1 MRRWLNIMIMVALLA
16 LVSAP
21 AACRGGEE
29 TSTSPASESGASGAA
44 ETLGG
49 AEARRGSDGV
59 FRRLWQEPPTLDP
72 HEVGDV
78 TSAGLIVEVF
88 SGLVTLN
95 TSLQVTPDLAER
107 WDVSEDGKTYTF
119 YLRHNAKFHDGKPV
133 TAEDV
138 KYSFE
143 RATDSGTQSPEAYVY
158 LEDIVGV
165 LPKLAGQADEV
176 TGVKVIDSH
185 TVEVTIDAPKPY
197 FLAKLTYPTSFV
209 VDRENLEAEG
219 EDWMFKPNGTGPFKL
234 AEYRVGELIVLERN
248 PHYYRGPALLER
260 VEYILSGGSAM
271 AMYENGEIDITGVG
285 VSELD
290 RVSNPLEPLN
300 KEVVVAPPG
309 FNLAYIGFNLS
320 EPPFDDVNFRRAL
333 AYAIDKETIA
343 TRVLADL
350 VVPATGI
357 LPPDFPGY
365 SPDVQAP
372 GYDPAKAQE
381 LLAQSR
387 YAGHTPRIVVTI
399 PGTGGS
405 AGLDLAAILEMWQET
420 LGLTVELQQV
430 ETATYWEDLNDGSL
444 QAFAGLGWQADYPDP
459 QDFLDILFHSESQL
473 NQSGYSNP
481 EVDRLLEAARV
492 EQDWEE
498 RKALYNQAEQMIV
511 DEVPWVLLWFSGEDI
526 VLLKPYVKGYALTPL
541 IVPKLK
547 DVYIEGGRG

>member
-1 MRRWLNIMIMVALLA
+1 MRRWLNITVLFAALA
-16 LVSAP
+16 LGALTL
-21 AACRGGEE
+21 ACGGEE
-29 TSTSPASESGASGAA
+29 EPASSTGSGGDDL
-44 ETLGG
+44 TLGG
-49 AEARRGSDGV
+49 DSGSAGGEGV

-72 HEVGDV
+72 HEAGDT
-78 TSAGLIVEVF
+78 TSAGILVEVF
-88 SGLVTLN
+88 SGLVALN
-95 TSLQVTPDLAER
+95 TALQVTPDLAER
-107 WDVSEDGKTYTF
+107 WDVSDDGLTYTF
-119 YLRHNAKFHDGKPV
+119 HLRSDAKFHNGKPV

-143 RATDSGTQSPEAYVY
+143 RATDAEYQSPEVSAY
-158 LEDIVGV
+158 LDDIVGV

-176 TGVKVIDSH
+176 TGVRVIDAN
-185 TVEVTIDAPKPY
+185 TIEITIDAPKPY

-209 VDRENLEAEG
+209 LDKENLEAEG
-219 EDWMFKPNGTGPFKL
+219 DNWVFKPNGTGPFKL
-234 AEYRVGELIVLERN
+234 AEYRVGQIIVLERN
-248 PHYYRGPALLER
+248 EHYYRGPALLDR
-260 VEYILSGGSAM
+260 VELILSGGSAM

-285 VSELD
+285 LSELD

-300 KEVVVAPPG
+300 AEVVVAPPG
-309 FNLAYIGFNLS
+309 FSLAYIGFNLS

-343 TRVLADL
+343 HRVLLEL
-350 VVPATGI
+350 VAPATGI
-357 LPPDFPGY
+357 LPPEFPGY
-365 SPDVQAP
+365 NPAVQAP
-372 GYDPAKAQE
+372 GFDPVKAQE
-381 LLAQSR
+381 LLAQSK
-387 YAGHTPRIVVTI
+387 YADSASRIIVTI

-405 AGLDLAAILEMWQET
+405 AGLDLQAILEMWEDT

-430 ETATYWEDLNDGSL
+430 ETATYWDDLNDGRL

-492 EQDWEE
+492 EQDWET
-498 RKALYNQAEQMIV
+498 RKALYNEAEQLIV
-511 DEVPWVLLWFSGEDI
+511 DDVPWVLLWFSGENI

-547 DVYIEGGRG
+547 DVWIEGR

>member
-1 MRRWLNIMIMVALLA
+1 MRNWVNITVLFAALA
-16 LVSAP
+16 LVALALACGNEGETAP
-21 AACRGGEE
+21 STGSSGE
-29 TSTSPASESGASGAA
+29 AQ
-44 ETLGG
+44 TLGSSAG
-49 AEARRGSDGV
+49 GSAGV

-72 HEVGDV
+72 HEAGDT
-78 TSAGLIVEVF
+78 TSAGIIVEVF

-95 TSLQVTPDLAER
+95 TSLQVAPDLAER

-119 YLRHNAKFHDGKPV
+119 HLRRDARFHDGKPV

-138 KYSFE
+138 KFSFE
-143 RATDSGTQSPEAYVY
+143 RATATASQSPEASAY
-158 LEDIVGV
+158 LDDIVGV

-176 TGVKVIDSH
+176 AGVQVIDTH
-185 TVEVTIDAPKPY
+185 TVQITINEPKPF
-197 FLAKLTYPTSFV
+197 FLAKLTYPTSYI
-209 VDRENLEAEG
+209 VDRENLESEG
-219 EDWMFKPNGTGPFKL
+219 DDWVFKPNATGPFKL

-248 PHYYRGPALLER
+248 DHFYGGPALLDR
-260 VEYILSGGSAM
+260 VELILSGGSAM

-285 VSELD
+285 LSELD

-300 KEVVVAPPG
+300 AEVVVAPPG
-309 FNLAYIGFNLS
+309 FDLAYIGFNLS

-343 TRVLADL
+343 HRVLLEL

-365 SPDVQAP
+365 NPAVQAP
-372 GYDPAKAQE
+372 GFDPVKAQE
-381 LLAQSR
+381 LMAQSK
-387 YAGHTPRIVVTI
+387 YAGGAPRIVVTI

-405 AGLDLAAILEMWQET
+405 AGLDLQAILEMWEDT

-430 ETATYWEDLNDGSL
+430 ETATYWEDLNDGRL
-444 QAFAGLGWQADYPDP
+444 QAYAGLGWQADYPDP
-459 QDFLDILFHSESQL
+459 QNFLDILFHSESQL

-492 EQDWEE
+492 EQDWPA
-498 RKALYNQAEQMIV
+498 RMALYNEAEQLIV
-511 DEVPWVLLWFSGEDI
+511 DDVPWVLLWFSGENI

-547 DVYIEGGRG
+547 DVWIEGR

>member
-1 MRRWLNIMIMVALLA
+1 MRRWLNITALFAALA
-16 LVSAP
+16 LVALTL
-21 AACRGGEE
+21 ACVGEE
-29 TSTSPASESGASGAA
+29 ETAPPTGASGDDL
-44 ETLGG
+44 TLGG
-49 AEARRGSDGV
+49 GSRGAGGDGV

-72 HEVGDV
+72 HEAGDT
-78 TSAGLIVEVF
+78 TSAGIIVEVF

-95 TSLQVTPDLAER
+95 TALQVAPDLAER

-119 YLRHNAKFHDGKPV
+119 HLRRDAKFHDGKPV

-143 RATDSGTQSPEAYVY
+143 RATDTATQSPEASAY
-158 LEDIVGV
+158 LDDIVGV

-176 TGVKVIDSH
+176 SGVRVIDTH
-185 TVEVTIDAPKPY
+185 TVEIAINEPKPF
-197 FLAKLTYPTSFV
+197 FLAKLTYPTSYI
-209 VDRENLEAEG
+209 VDRENLESEG
-219 EDWMFKPNGTGPFKL
+219 DDWVFKPNATGPFKL

-248 PHYYRGPALLER
+248 EHFYGGPALLDR
-260 VEYILSGGSAM
+260 VELILSGGSAM

-285 VSELD
+285 LSELD

-300 KEVVVAPPG
+300 AEVVVAPPG
-309 FNLAYIGFNLS
+309 FDLAYIGFNLS
-320 EPPFDDVNFRRAL
+320 EPPFDDANFRRAL

-343 TRVLADL
+343 HRVLLEL

-365 SPDVQAP
+365 NPAVQAP
-372 GYDPAKAQE
+372 GFDPAKAQE
-381 LLAQSR
+381 LMAQSK
-387 YAGHTPRIVVTI
+387 YAGGAPRIVVTI

-405 AGLDLAAILEMWQET
+405 AGLDLQAILEMWEDT

-430 ETATYWEDLNDGSL
+430 ETATYWDDLNDGRL

-459 QDFLDILFHSESQL
+459 QNFLDILFHSESQL

-492 EQDWEE
+492 EQDWET
-498 RKALYNQAEQMIV
+498 RKALYNDAEQLIV
-511 DEVPWVLLWFSGEDI
+511 DDVPWVLLWFSGENI
-526 VLLKPYVKGYALTPL
+526 VLLKPYVRGYALTPL

-547 DVYIEGGRG
+547 DVWIEGR

>member
-1 MRRWLNIMIMVALLA
+1 MRRWLNITALFAALA
-16 LVSAP
+16 LVALTL
-21 AACRGGEE
+21 ACGGEE
-29 TSTSPASESGASGAA
+29 ETAPSTGASG
-44 ETLGG
+44 EDLTLGG
-49 AEARRGSDGV
+49 GNRGGGGDGV

-72 HEVGDV
+72 HEAGDT
-78 TSAGLIVEVF
+78 TSAGIIVEVF

-95 TSLQVTPDLAER
+95 TALQVAPDLAER

-119 YLRHNAKFHDGKPV
+119 HLRRDAKFHDGKPV

-143 RATDSGTQSPEAYVY
+143 RATDTATQSPEASAY
-158 LEDIVGV
+158 LDDIVGV

-176 TGVKVIDSH
+176 SGVRVIDTH
-185 TVEVTIDAPKPY
+185 TVEIAINEPKPF
-197 FLAKLTYPTSFV
+197 FLAKLTYPTSYI
-209 VDRENLEAEG
+209 VDRENLESEG
-219 EDWMFKPNGTGPFKL
+219 DDWVFKPNATGPFKL

-248 PHYYRGPALLER
+248 EHFYGGPALLDR
-260 VEYILSGGSAM
+260 VELILSGGSAM

-285 VSELD
+285 LSELD

-300 KEVVVAPPG
+300 AEVVVAPPG
-309 FNLAYIGFNLS
+309 FDLAYIGFNLS
-320 EPPFDDVNFRRAL
+320 EPPFDDANFRRAL

-343 TRVLADL
+343 HRVLLEL

-365 SPDVQAP
+365 NPAVQAP
-372 GYDPAKAQE
+372 GFDPAKAQE
-381 LLAQSR
+381 LMAQSK
-387 YAGHTPRIVVTI
+387 YAGGAPRIVVTI

-405 AGLDLAAILEMWQET
+405 AGLDLQAILEMWEDT

-430 ETATYWEDLNDGSL
+430 ETATYWDDLNDGRL

-459 QDFLDILFHSESQL
+459 QNFLDILFHSESQL

-492 EQDWEE
+492 EQDWET
-498 RKALYNQAEQMIV
+498 RKALYNDAEQLIV
-511 DEVPWVLLWFSGEDI
+511 DDVPWVLLWFSGENI
-526 VLLKPYVKGYALTPL
+526 VLLKPYVRGYALTPL

-547 DVYIEGGRG
+547 DVWIEGR